1 MASLP
6 NDGRKMNVQFCSMTN
21 GPEHVTAGF
30 GSMND
35 RLSFS
40 KEHGLQTS
48 VKSFTKELM
57 KGHTKAIQI

>member
-1 MASLP
+1 MASSP

-21 GPEHVTAGF
+21 GPEHITAGF

-40 KEHGLQTS
+40 KEHGL
-48 VKSFTKELM
+48 
-57 KGHTKAIQI
+57 

>member
-1 MASLP
+1 MASSP

-40 KEHGLQTS
+40 KEHGL
-48 VKSFTKELM
+48 
-57 KGHTKAIQI
+57 